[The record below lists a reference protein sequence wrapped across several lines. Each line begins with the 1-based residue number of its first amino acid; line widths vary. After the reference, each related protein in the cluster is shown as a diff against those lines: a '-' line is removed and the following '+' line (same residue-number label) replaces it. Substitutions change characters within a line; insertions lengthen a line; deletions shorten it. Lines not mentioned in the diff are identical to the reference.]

1 MDEPLAAAST
11 VLPVLQTPVAYVC
24 PGEDHPIPRSI
35 HLARLAAYYPK
46 CRECEHRR
54 DTGQLPRSTVG
65 RLEQT
70 AARVV
75 RPSPFGPEGIRGE
88 YLNHLTRQ
96 IAGRVAEAVADWCW
110 QSQPHAGR
118 LPSLDDEDEQADHS
132 VHAGPAIVLGH
143 DDRPSS
149 PDLCVGVS
157 AALRRMG
164 CEVVDVG
171 RVSGACHAFAVEHL
185 QADAGLFVTGSS
197 RPPQWTGID
206 LSGPRGVP
214 WSMGGAITQG
224 TLVDVER
231 RYLAGVSRPTRLG
244 GTQRYFDAAV
254 PYRASLLKHF
264 RDLRPL
270 RVVCA
275 LQDEMLRQTLQQI
288 FEPLPCDLILIE
300 APPVSGAMPAAGDP
314 VTRAFRKA
322 IKQADAVCGVA
333 ITEDAR
339 GIAVFDEQG
348 RAVPMAEL
356 FARLIN
362 EQRGARRLMVCVRND
377 AEELFARLE
386 GRCRSVEQIPAG
398 REALAQ
404 RLFEPVAGF
413 GIETGGRLWL
423 KDPVPVCD
431 AVLTIGLL
439 LRTLSRMNEPLSGLL
454 SLK

>member
-1 MDEPLAAAST
+1 MDEPIAAASAP
-11 VLPVLQTPVAYVC
+11 LPVLQTPVAYVC

-118 LPSLDDEDEQADHS
+118 LPSLDDETDDPPRP
-132 VHAGPAIVLGH
+132 VHAGPAIVIGH

-149 PDLCVGVS
+149 PDLSVGVS

-164 CEVVDVG
+164 CEVIDVG
-171 RVSGACHAFAVEHL
+171 RVSGPCHTFAVEHL
-185 QADAGLFVTGSS
+185 QADAGLFVTGSG
-197 RPPQWTGID
+197 RPPQWTGLD

-214 WSMGGAITQG
+214 WSMGGAIAKG
-224 TLVDVER
+224 TLVDIER
-231 RYLAGVSRPTRLG
+231 RFLAGVSRPTRLG

-275 LQDEMLRQTLQQI
+275 VADEMLRQTLQQI
-288 FEPLPCDLILIE
+288 FEPLPCDLIMIDAPRAAGE
-300 APPVSGAMPAAGDP
+300 APAAGDP

-322 IKQADAVCGVA
+322 IKEADAVCGVA
-333 ITEDAR
+333 VSEDAR
-339 GIAVFDEQG
+339 GMAVFDEQG
-348 RAVPMAEL
+348 RGGAMPEV
-356 FARLIN
+356 FGRLIN
-362 EQRGARRLMVCVRND
+362 EQRGARRLMVCVTSSD
-377 AEELFARLE
+377 AEVLTQIE
-386 GRCRSVEQIPAG
+386 GRCRSVEPIPAG

-404 RLFEPVAGF
+404 RLFDPVAGF
-413 GIETGGRLWL
+413 GIEPAGWLWL

-439 LRTLSRMNEPLSGLL
+439 LRTLSRLNEPLSRLL
-454 SLK
+454 SSN